1 MVELHLLPL
10 ENTIDFLLKLFEL
23 GGQEDALSLT
33 VSVWFYNESNGW
45 VLVALFLGHCAVG

>member
-10 ENTIDFLLKLFEL
+10 ENTVDFLLELFEL